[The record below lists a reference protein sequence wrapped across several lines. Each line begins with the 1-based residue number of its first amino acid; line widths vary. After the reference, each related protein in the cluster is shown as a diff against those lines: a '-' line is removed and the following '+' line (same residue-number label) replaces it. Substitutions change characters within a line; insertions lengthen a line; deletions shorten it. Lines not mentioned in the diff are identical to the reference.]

1 MKQVIAMLTDHIEK
15 YVRENGFDGYTEIR
29 AQSNSSRK
37 FALLKGTMVE
47 NSAATS
53 RGISAR
59 VVKGG
64 AYGFA
69 SGNDYSPEGV
79 ASTVRAARDNAIFLD
94 RFENM
99 GKPDFAPAQKVVRFD
114 GPKADDDLP
123 RKFYADFSGELDTY
137 IAKKYPNLASRY
149 VGASVL
155 TMEKLLYTSDGTV
168 SHSVVPRASLYIGLT
183 AEDNEGQ
190 PVEIFDGLGDFGYF
204 TDVFTTPDA
213 LCEKVDELY
222 EKLMQ
227 KCEAVYADPGLK
239 TVILHPDLAGMLAH
253 EAVGHTV
260 EADFVLSGSVGGP
273 NFGKQVASELVTMVD
288 FANTAFGKQCPVPV
302 YVDDEGTPAEDAVL
316 IKDGILTG
324 YMHNKESAANFGHK
338 PLGNARA
345 YSFSDEPLIRM
356 RNTCILPG
364 RDKLEDMIA
373 SVDDGY
379 FLVNT
384 GNGQADATGEFMF
397 GVELGYEIK
406 KGKLGRAIKSTT
418 ISGIAFE
425 MLKTV
430 DMLSDDLTWIC
441 TGMCGKKQPIP
452 VGMGGPAIRCKVN
465 IGGR

>member
-1 MKQVIAMLTDHIEK
+1 MKQVNAMLTDHIEK

-37 FALLKGTMVE
+37 FALLKGTMVA

-79 ASTVRAARDNAIFLD
+79 AATVRAARDNVLFLD

-99 GKPDFAPAQKVVRFD
+99 GKKDFAPAQKVVRFD
-114 GPKADDDLP
+114 GPQKDDDLP
-123 RKFYADFSGELDTY
+123 RKFYADFSGELDAY
-137 IAKKYPNLASRY
+137 IANKYPKLASRY

-168 SHSVVPRASLYIGLT
+168 SHSLVPRASLYIGLT

-190 PVEIFDGLGDFGYF
+190 PVELFEGLGDFGYF
-204 TDVFTTPDA
+204 TDVFPTPDA
-213 LCEKVDELY
+213 LYGKVDELY

-260 EADFVLSGSVGGP
+260 EADFVLSGSVGVRALESLL
-273 NFGKQVASELVTMVD
+273 QVSL
-288 FANTAFGKQCPVPV
+288 
-302 YVDDEGTPAEDAVL
+302 
-316 IKDGILTG
+316 
-324 YMHNKESAANFGHK
+324 
-338 PLGNARA
+338 
-345 YSFSDEPLIRM
+345 
-356 RNTCILPG
+356 LP
-364 RDKLEDMIA
+364 
-373 SVDDGY
+373 
-379 FLVNT
+379 
-384 GNGQADATGEFMF
+384 
-397 GVELGYEIK
+397 
-406 KGKLGRAIKSTT
+406 
-418 ISGIAFE
+418 
-425 MLKTV
+425 
-430 DMLSDDLTWIC
+430 W
-441 TGMCGKKQPIP
+441 
-452 VGMGGPAIRCKVN
+452 
-465 IGGR
+465 

>member
-1 MKQVIAMLTDHIEK
+1 MLTDHIEK
-15 YVRENGFDGYTEIR
+15 YVKEHGFDGYTEIR
-29 AQSNSSRK
+29 AQSNSSKR
-37 FALLKGTMVE
+37 FSLLKGTMVS

-59 VVKGG
+59 VVRGG

-79 ASTVRAARDNAIFLD
+79 ASTVKAARDNAEFLES
-94 RFENM
+94 REKP
-99 GKPDFAPAQKVVRFD
+99 GKPDFSPVAPVTRFD
-114 GPKADDDLP
+114 GPRADDDLP
-123 RKFYADFSGELDTY
+123 RKFYADFSGELDAY
-137 IAKKYPNLASRY
+137 IAKKYPGLVSRY

-155 TMEKLLYTSDGTV
+155 NMEKLLYTSDGTV
-168 SHSVVPRASLYIGLT
+168 SHSLVPRASVYVGLT
-183 AEDNEGQ
+183 AEDKDGQ
-190 PVEIFDGLGDFGYF
+190 PVELFDALGDYGYF
-204 TDVFTTPDA
+204 TDVFTGP
-213 LCEKVDELY
+213 ESIFPKVDELY

-227 KCEAVYADPGLK
+227 KREGVYAEPGLK
-239 TVILHPDLAGMLAH
+239 TVIFHPDLAGMLAH

-273 NFGKQVASELVTMVD
+273 CFGKQVASELVTMVD
-288 FANTAFGKQCPVPV
+288 FANTAFGKRCPVPV
-302 YVDDEGTPAEDAVL
+302 YVDDEGVLARDAVL

-324 YMHNKESAANFGHK
+324 YMHNRESAAHFGHEAC
-338 PLGNARA
+338 GNARA

-364 RDKLEDMIA
+364 KDKLEDMIA

-379 FLVNT
+379 YFVST

-406 KGKLGRAIKSTT
+406 KGKLGRAVKNTT
-418 ISGIAFE
+418 ISGVAFE

-430 DMLSDDLTWIC
+430 DMLSDDLSWVC

-465 IGGR
+465 VGGR

>member
-1 MKQVIAMLTDHIEK
+1 MLTDYIEK
-15 YVRENGFDGYTEIR
+15 YVRETGFKGYTEIR
-29 AQSNSSRK
+29 AQSNSSRR
-37 FALLKGTMVE
+37 FALLKGTMVS

-59 VVKGG
+59 VVSGG

-79 ASTVRAARDNAIFLD
+79 ASTVRAARDNAEFLES
-94 RFENM
+94 REKP
-99 GKPDFAPAQKVVRFD
+99 GKPDFAPAMAVVRDD
-114 GPKADDDLP
+114 GPKTEDNIP
-123 RKFYADFSGELDTY
+123 RKFYADYSGELDAY
-137 IAKKYPNLASRY
+137 IARKYPGLVSRY
-149 VGASVL
+149 VGTNVL

-168 SHSVVPRASLYIGLT
+168 ARSLVPRASLYIGLT

-190 PVEIFDGLGDFGYF
+190 PIELFDALGDYGYF
-204 TDVFTTPDA
+204 TDVFGGP
-213 LCEKVDELY
+213 ESIYERVDSLY
-222 EKLMQ
+222 EKLMK
-227 KCEAVYADPGLK
+227 KCEGVYAEPGLK

-273 NFGKQVASELVTMVD
+273 SFGKQVASELVTLTD
-288 FANTAFGKQCPVPV
+288 FAHTAFGKQCPVPV

-316 IKDGILTG
+316 IKDGILVG
-324 YMHNKESAANFGHK
+324 YMHNKESAAHFGHK
-338 PLGNARA
+338 PCGNARA

-364 RDKLEDMIA
+364 QDKLEDMVA

-379 FLVNT
+379 FLVDT

-397 GVELGYEIK
+397 GIEFGYEIK
-406 KGKLGRAIKSTT
+406 NGKIGRAIKDTT
-418 ISGIAFE
+418 ISGVAFE

-430 DMLSDDLTWIC
+430 DMLSDDLSWIC

-465 IGGR
+465 VGGR